1 MTQMLADPRPRLS
14 SEPVVNTAPIYLDN
28 QSTTPV
34 DPRVL
39 EAMLPYF
46 TEHFGNPHSTSHAYG
61 RVAAEAIERARCE
74 IAALI
79 QNWLEG
85 KGLTKK
91 P

>member
-1 MTQMLADPRPRLS
+1 MSRLAAGGSVD
-14 SEPVVNTAPIYLDN
+14 VVELPGIKGNSHMMMMDKNNT
-28 QSTTPV
+28 
-34 DPRVL
+34 
-39 EAMLPYF
+39 
-46 TEHFGNPHSTSHAYG
+46 
-61 RVAAEAIERARCE
+61 E